1 MSVIALTG
9 CSGAPGVTTCALAL
23 LLSWPLEPGRRVI
36 LAECDPDGGAVL
48 HGLLQG
54 TLGDRY
60 GLRNLS
66 VAARKGEFGDAFWRQ
81 LIDLSG
87 ENGAT
92 ESLRD
97 RLLLP
102 GITDPA
108 RAASLGSVWKA
119 LAVMFRGIDAEHGHD
134 VLIDLGRSGAF
145 GPSAVLAE
153 QADAVLVVVRN
164 TLRCLQA
171 AQARVTALEE
181 RVRGI
186 GLLLID
192 EGPYPAGEVQRVLQV
207 PVVATLPYAPK
218 DAKVLSDGAE
228 QPRGF
233 TKSPLMKAARTS
245 STVLV
250 QQAAVRLARLD
261 PRGVF
266 PAGAITARTPRT
278 GTEPRPWN

>member
-1 MSVIALTG
+1 MTVIALAG
-9 CSGAPGVTTCALAL
+9 CSGAPGVTTTALAL
-23 LLSWPLEPGRRVI
+23 LLSWPLEPGRRMV

-66 VAARKGEFGDAFWRQ
+66 VAARQGDLGDAFWRQ
-81 LIDLSG
+81 LIDLGSAEG
-87 ENGAT
+87 KT
-92 ESLRD
+92 ESPRD

-108 RAASLGSVWKA
+108 QSASLGSVWKA
-119 LAVMFRGIDAEHGHD
+119 LGVIFRGIEAEHGHD
-134 VLIDLGRSGAF
+134 ILIDLGRRGAF
-145 GPSAVLAE
+145 GPSGVLAE
-153 QADAVLVVVRN
+153 QADAVIVVVRN

-171 AQARVTALEE
+171 AEGRVRALEE
-181 RVRGI
+181 RVGDVSVLMI
-186 GLLLID
+186 N

-218 DAKVLSDGAE
+218 DARVLSDGAE
-228 QPRGF
+228 QPRHF

-245 STVLV
+245 SALLV
-250 QQAAVRLARLD
+250 QRAAMRRARLD
-261 PRGVF
+261 PHGTF
-266 PAGAITARTPRT
+266 AAGGEVTRAR
-278 GTEPRPWN
+278 